1 MNSDRIGFTIT
12 LFLFEENTMAGA
24 RKYCCN
30 KYLERVI
37 EEYPYAKFEKAMK
50 RLSEMPPSDP
60 RIHTDRIYQRMIFNR
75 EAMESAMN
83 RILWYPGGEKI
94 FDLLQMVYWSK
105 THSEVQA
112 ALELNMLPQDAEKL
126 LRTFRIVLYDELGL
140 ILP

>member
-1 MNSDRIGFTIT
+1 MNLERFTIT
-12 LFLFEENTMAGA
+12 LFLRKTMAGA

-37 EEYPYAKFEKAMK
+37 EEYPHNKFEKALK
-50 RLSEMPPSDP
+50 RLSEMPTSDP
-60 RIHTDRIYQRMIFNR
+60 RINTDRIYQRMIFNR
-75 EAMESAMN
+75 EAVEGAMN
-83 RILWYPGGEKI
+83 RILWYPNGEKI

-105 THSEVQA
+105 THTEVQA

-126 LRTFRIVLYDELGL
+126 LRTFRIILYDELGL

>member
-1 MNSDRIGFTIT
+1 
-12 LFLFEENTMAGA
+12 MAGA

-37 EEYPYAKFEKAMK
+37 EEYPHDKFEKALK
-50 RLSEMPPSDP
+50 RLSEMPTSDP
-60 RIHTDRIYQRMIFNR
+60 RINTDRIYQRMIFNR
-75 EAMESAMN
+75 EAVEGAMN
-83 RILWYPGGEKI
+83 RILWYPNGEKI

-105 THSEVQA
+105 THTEVQA

-126 LRTFRIVLYDELGL
+126 LRTFRVILYDELGL